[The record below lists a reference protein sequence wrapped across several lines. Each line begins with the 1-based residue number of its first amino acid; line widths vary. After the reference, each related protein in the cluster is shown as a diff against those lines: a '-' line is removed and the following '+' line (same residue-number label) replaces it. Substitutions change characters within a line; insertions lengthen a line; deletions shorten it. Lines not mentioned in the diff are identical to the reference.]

1 MKRVKVIKLKE
12 KHSCDALGCGKLAE
26 AALVTSEAALYG
38 GEVFLCREC
47 LKNAAAAL
55 NEYYLKEI
63 KSAKQR

>member
-1 MKRVKVIKLKE
+1 MKVIKLKE
-12 KHSCDALGCGKLAE
+12 KHGCDALGCGKPAE
-26 AALVTSEAALYG
+26 AALVTSDGAMYG

-63 KSAKQR
+63 RSAKQR